1 MRPIR
6 NFDEYIEEGIIK
18 KQSPDKSRAKDLR
31 NELGKTGKFLFEI
44 ISQIGIND
52 RNANTII
59 KIAYDVIM
67 EMIRAKMIENG
78 FNASG
83 KGAHE
88 AEVSYLRVLSFNEKD
103 IQFCDQLRYF
113 RNGIMYYG
121 KSFDK
126 SYAEKVIS
134 YLDSIE
140 KKLKE

>member
-31 NELGKTGKFLFEI
+31 NESGKTGKFLFEI

-67 EMIRAKMIENG
+67 EMIQAKMIENG

-121 KSFDK
+121 KSFDR